1 MTEATGSVR
10 VLLVEDEAII
20 AMMVASVIRGLG
32 FKLVGPAARLDHA
45 LALVAEGEFDC
56 AILDVNIR
64 GGDTYPVA
72 DLLIERDCPFVM
84 ASGYS
89 NVTIPK
95 HLLGRTRLTKPYSID
110 ALEDELM
117 RLSERVAAIRDKL
130 GVVVPVSSS

>member
-1 MTEATGSVR
+1 MTENTGSVR
-10 VLLVEDEAII
+10 VLLIEDEAII
-20 AMMVASVIRGLG
+20 AIMVASVIRGLG

-89 NVTIPK
+89 NVSIPK

-117 RLSERVAAIRDKL
+117 RLSERVGAVRDKS